1 VFALSAPFW
10 LVGAVAPRELM
21 PRLPVSALMVV
32 CPLLAAV
39 MLVSRERGVAG
50 VRELIERAG
59 RTLRRSGTAAREAGA
74 ASVRIVVIGGGFGG
88 VTAARQLERL
98 CRAHTGIELTLV
110 SRENFFVLT
119 PLLFEAC
126 SGRLELR
133 HCAQPIRPALR
144 STRFVE
150 ATIEQ
155 VDVEGRVVRAVT
167 PDGGVAELPYDQLVV
182 ALGAETNEAL
192 IPGSDTALTFKSMG
206 DALLLR
212 NRVIEQ
218 FERADAASDPAL
230 RRRSLTFV
238 VIGGGLVGVEL
249 LGELTAFVDDVLRY
263 YPRLR
268 RDELRFHLF
277 EAGARIL
284 PEVDPQLAAVAARVL
299 MRRGADIRSS
309 TPVRGIEPARVHLA
323 DETIDTGT
331 VVLAAGIVANA
342 IAARIPVAHDGRGR
356 LAVDETMRS
365 LSHPNVWALGD
376 CAAIPGPGGRPYP
389 ALAQH
394 AVREGRHVAR
404 NLVAA
409 LEGRAP
415 VPFVYHSLG
424 TMASLGHSRAVA
436 QVLGVRIKG
445 FPAWWLRRTYY
456 LLQMPRWDRRLRIVL
471 DWTVALFFRPDIT
484 KVDIGP
490 GPARRG

>member
-1 VFALSAPFW
+1 MTITADSGPATGIRHRDRVEPG
-10 LVGAVAPRELM
+10 VEVAR
-21 PRLPVSALMVV
+21 
-32 CPLLAAV
+32 
-39 MLVSRERGVAG
+39 
-50 VRELIERAG
+50 I
-59 RTLRRSGTAAREAGA
+59 
-74 ASVRIVVIGGGFGG
+74 RIVVIGGGFGG
-88 VTAARQLERL
+88 VTAARYLERL
-98 CRAHTGIELTLV
+98 CRGRPGVELTLV

-144 STRFVE
+144 FARFVE
-150 ATIEQ
+150 ATVEQ
-155 VDVEGRVVRAVT
+155 VDVERRIVRAVA
-167 PDGGVAELPYDQLVV
+167 PGGSYELPYDHLVV
-182 ALGAETNEAL
+182 ALGGATNETL
-192 IPGSDTALTFKSMG
+192 IPGSETAFTFKSMA

-218 FERADAASDPAL
+218 FERADAAADPEV

-284 PEVDPQLAAVAARVL
+284 PEVDPALAAVAERVL
-299 MRRGADIRSS
+299 VRRGADIRVS
-309 TPVRGIEPARVHLA
+309 TPVRAVEPTRVHLA
-323 DETIDTGT
+323 DETIDAGT
-331 VVLAAGIVANA
+331 IVLAAGIVPNP
-342 IAARIPVAHDGRGR
+342 AATRIPVTHDERGR
-356 LAVDETMRS
+356 IVVDETMQSR
-365 LSHPNVWALGD
+365 SHPEVWALGD
-376 CAAIPGPGGRPYP
+376 CAVIPGPGGRPYP

-394 AVREGRHVAR
+394 AVREGRQLAR
-404 NLVAA
+404 NLAAA
-409 LEGRAP
+409 LAGRRP

-436 QVLGVRIKG
+436 QVLGVRITG

-484 KVDIGP
+484 KVDIAP
-490 GPARRG
+490 GQMQRG